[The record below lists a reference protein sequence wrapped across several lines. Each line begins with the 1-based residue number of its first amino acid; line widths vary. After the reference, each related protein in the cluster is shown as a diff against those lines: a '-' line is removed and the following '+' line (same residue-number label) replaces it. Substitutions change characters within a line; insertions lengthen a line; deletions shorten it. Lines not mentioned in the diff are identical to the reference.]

1 MHVDVAN
8 VLCDLKE
15 HHGAAHFQNNIELY
29 LASWKSEES
38 VHQGVIWV
46 CGQLKASQYSKLS

>member
-15 HHGAAHFQNNIELY
+15 HHGAARFKKNIELY
-29 LASWKSEES
+29 LASLRSEETMHLGMTW
-38 VHQGVIWV
+38 VH
-46 CGQLKASQYSKLS
+46 GQLTASLNSEL